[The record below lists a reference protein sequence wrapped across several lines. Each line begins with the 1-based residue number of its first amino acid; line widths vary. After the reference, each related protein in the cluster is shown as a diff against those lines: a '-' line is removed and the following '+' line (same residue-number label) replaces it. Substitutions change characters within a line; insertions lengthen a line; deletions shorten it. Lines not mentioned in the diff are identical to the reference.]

1 MSLDVSQAYDVMKK
15 LAEKVGGS
23 EDISYTKAKKI
34 LKKADADGDGIISL
48 SEFKDFYMST
58 EEYENLED
66 EYLEAFELLGDLDG
80 EDGFSFDDID
90 SAIKEAKETE
100 KAKEAEAPS
109 VASGVSGGG
118 GFGGS
123 SLKTDNK
130 TQESTSGVKAVS
142 LTGNETAEELRT
154 DRGETLTQ
162 LNDLKKQKSD
172 IKSDEAYKS
181 AEDAYKNS
189 TKDYDDSLD
198 ALADIYREKEEAG
211 EQLTE
216 EEENFIALEEAR
228 DTLTE
233 EKSAQN
239 EAIDGINQQI
249 SETETAK
256 ADLESQL
263 GSLEPPSESLKV
275 PIYDP
280 ETGEQTG
287 VDTSAYDAAMAAYEA
302 QKADLEAQIAEKESE
317 LAELEEN
324 LAEAED
330 QLEEID
336 NKIFENDKQ
345 IYETL
350 DSLEKA
356 TENVEQVDEAEA
368 EQVKATAASME
379 QYLTDWQNL
388 LQIESELTT
397 QIDADIDQLRANLK
411 VYDEAI
417 DKKDE
422 EQQELLPDGMYS
434 KNGYIYEG
442 EGEDA
447 KLMLPVEQS
456 EEGANLPTGYKVND
470 DEGTVVDEHGNTVG
484 KVIEIEQAAQGEDGV
499 PKIVEIICLYAD
511 AVSESAPEQEN
522 KETQEVTETQEE
534 EKEEQEKEEK

>member
-34 LKKADADGDGIISL
+34 LKKADTDGDGIISL

-80 EDGFSFDDID
+80 EEGFSFDDID
-90 SAIKEAKETE
+90 SAIKEAKESE
-100 KAKEAEAPS
+100 KSKEAESPS
-109 VASGVSGGG
+109 AASGVSGGG
-118 GFGGS
+118 GSGGGTS
-123 SLKTDNK
+123 SLTSDKS
-130 TQESTSGVKAVS
+130 EVSTSNVKSVS

-154 DRGETLTQ
+154 DRSETLSQ
-162 LNDLKKQKSD
+162 LSDLEKEKSD
-172 IKSDEAYKS
+172 IKSNETYKN

-189 TKDYDDSLD
+189 TQDYDDSLD
-198 ALADIYREKEEAG
+198 ALADIYKEKQEAG
-211 EQLTE
+211 EALTE
-216 EEENFIALEEAR
+216 EQENFIALEEAR
-228 DTLTE
+228 DALTE

-239 EAIDGINQQI
+239 EVIDGINQQI

-302 QKADLEAQIAEKESE
+302 QKAELEAQIAEKESE
-317 LAELEEN
+317 LVELEQN
-324 LAEAED
+324 LAEAEEK
-330 QLEEID
+330 LEEID

-350 DSLEKA
+350 ESLEQA

-388 LQIESELTT
+388 LQVENELTT

-411 VYDEAI
+411 VYDDAI
-417 DKKDE
+417 DEKDK
-422 EQQELLPDGMYS
+422 EQEELLPDGMHS

-447 KLMLPVEQS
+447 KLMLPVSQS
-456 EEGANLPTGYKVND
+456 EEGANLPSGYEVNE
-470 DEGTVVDEHGNTVG
+470 DEGIVVDEDGNTVG
-484 KVIEIEQAAQGEDGV
+484 KVIEIEQAAQSEDGI
-499 PKIVEIICLYAD
+499 PQTVEIICLYAD
-511 AVSESAPEQEN
+511 AVSENAPEQE
-522 KETQEVTETQEE
+522 TQE
-534 EKEEQEKEEK
+534 EKEEQEEKE